1 MRTALL
7 RGLTAGLGLAM
18 SGLGLAATTATPAQ
32 AAPAK
37 YEDCPTGYFCAWTN
51 DNATGPML
59 KVKTDQPTLGAFDN
73 KIRATSNRTDK
84 IVCLYSEPNYGYGSY
99 WADQPNGPGGGSSG
113 PAESDKSSIKFVL
126 TDRECGLGAY
136 PNWYSEVSPAK
147 AGFGDLNN
155 DRRADVLVRDEVGRL
170 WFLPGD
176 GTGKQVGTG
185 WNVMSTLTRHG
196 DFTGDGKED
205 LLAREASTGKL
216 WAYPGRGDGGFGD
229 RRLIGA
235 SGWNGMSLITAF
247 GDLTRD
253 GRSDLVA
260 RETSTGKLWLYP
272 GTASGGLADR
282 ILIGRSGWGVMDA
295 LIGSGDMNGDG
306 RPDLLAREAS
316 TGKLWLYPGTASGG
330 LADRILTGRSGWG
343 VMGTF
348 IAVGDYSG
356 DGVNDLATITND
368 RYTADGWSG
377 PGHWGWLLSYE
388 GQGNG
393 YVKDHRQVDGDWY
406 RLNGAF

>member
-1 MRTALL
+1 M
-7 RGLTAGLGLAM
+7 
-18 SGLGLAATTATPAQ
+18 
-32 AAPAK
+32 
-37 YEDCPTGYFCAWTN
+37 
-51 DNATGPML
+51 
-59 KVKTDQPTLGAFDN
+59 
-73 KIRATSNRTDK
+73 
-84 IVCLYSEPNYGYGSY
+84 
-99 WADQPNGPGGGSSG
+99 
-113 PAESDKSSIKFVL
+113 
-126 TDRECGLGAY
+126 
-136 PNWYSEVSPAK
+136 
-147 AGFGDLNN
+147 
-155 DRRADVLVRDEVGRL
+155 
-170 WFLPGD
+170 
-176 GTGKQVGTG
+176 
-185 WNVMSTLTRHG
+185 
-196 DFTGDGKED
+196 
-205 LLAREASTGKL
+205 
-216 WAYPGRGDGGFGD
+216 WAYPGRGDGGFDD

-282 ILIGRSGWGVMDA
+282 IL
-295 LIGSGDMNGDG
+295 
-306 RPDLLAREAS
+306 
-316 TGKLWLYPGTASGG
+316 
-330 LADRILTGRSGWG
+330 TGRSGWG

-368 RYTADGWSG
+368 KYTADGWSS